1 MVPVENEPISFYTL
15 GIIFV
20 EINDLS
26 IPVSLTGITVIST
39 TLNFELITSSSLYNE
54 NDGITIDDRLDNE
67 CLLFDITPK
76 DLHDFITSG
85 SFLGTVFDRLNIK
98 LPPWLQFSKSGVGMI
113 SVTDLKTDLIFG
125 RHIDRF
131 QDCRGAPVFGD
142 GLYNVFWFG
151 TDMSFSIY
159 GRMFNLPPPLDGNKL
174 CLIVD
179 ICQSNGGTVILMLP
193 PESRNLLDDID
204 IFSTMEGLR
213 FRPRGIGLSLSRDI
227 NVLYHTTELELW
239 NGDELFRYSYV

>member
-1 MVPVENEPISFYTL
+1 MNQSVFYTV

-142 GLYNVFWFG
+142 RLYNVFRFG
-151 TDMSFSIY
+151 TDMTFSIY

-174 CLIVD
+174 CFIID

-193 PESRNLLDDID
+193 PESRNLLDNID
-204 IFSTMEGLR
+204 IFSTMQGLR

-227 NVLYHTTELELW
+227 NVHYRTTELELW
-239 NGDELFRYSYV
+239 NGDELFRYPYV